1 MVTNWHTLCMDR
13 YSYVIS
19 EWFHGDSLQLVF
31 LTPQWPISKVPN
43 WSQNLQLELRGEGV
57 WYLLEPRLA
66 NKSLVEGAGGET
78 CETCVSPCETPTNT
92 IFKISQ
98 ALGDI
103 TFEEVFKV
111 AKKRTLALWSCPS
124 LACICEKIE
133 VQGWCFNHVWFHEK
147 KNIFFWLGI
156 FIFIKITLLQA

>member
-43 WSQNLQLELRGEGV
+43 WSRNLQLELRGEGV

-111 AKKRTLALWSCPS
+111 AKNGTLALHMVMPQLS
-124 LACICEKIE
+124 LYLWEASKFKGD
-133 VQGWCFNHVWFHEK
+133 VSTMFDSMRKKTYFFGW
-147 KNIFFWLGI
+147 
-156 FIFIKITLLQA
+156 AYSYS